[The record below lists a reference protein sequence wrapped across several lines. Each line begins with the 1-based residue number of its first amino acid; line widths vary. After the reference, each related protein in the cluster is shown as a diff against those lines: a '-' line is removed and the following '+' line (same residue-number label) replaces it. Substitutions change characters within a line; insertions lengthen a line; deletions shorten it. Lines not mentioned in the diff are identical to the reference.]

1 MNSACTFGA
10 WHPLAAE
17 KLMTYDMNTANDF
30 STFQNGVIRIRK
42 PTNNGCNWYDFNL
55 FLHSIQFNSIHFFFL
70 HILYKSEWENN
81 KSLSMHIKKLSH
93 TREKW
98 KENQTHHQ
106 MSMNTEYICI
116 KSEKISN
123 KPTNWFN
130 WSHHYN
136 FKYKRYWFQQFQ
148 SIKCKW
154 NSIGCLCC
162 VWQWVKLAI
171 IITITIKK

>member
-1 MNSACTFGA
+1 MAHGIH
-10 WHPLAAE
+10 WPLKNWWPTTWIQPMIFPHFKMGSFEFENQPIMDA
-17 KLMTYDMNTANDF
+17 TDMISIF
-30 STFQNGVIRIRK
+30 FFIL
-42 PTNNGCNWYDFNL
+42 FN
-55 FLHSIQFNSIHFFFL
+55 SIQFIFFFL

-81 KSLSMHIKKLSH
+81 KSLSIHIKKLSH
-93 TREKW
+93 TWEKW

-148 SIKCKW
+148 TIKCKW

-162 VWQWVKLAI
+162 VWQWVKLAMI
-171 IITITIKK
+171 ITIKK